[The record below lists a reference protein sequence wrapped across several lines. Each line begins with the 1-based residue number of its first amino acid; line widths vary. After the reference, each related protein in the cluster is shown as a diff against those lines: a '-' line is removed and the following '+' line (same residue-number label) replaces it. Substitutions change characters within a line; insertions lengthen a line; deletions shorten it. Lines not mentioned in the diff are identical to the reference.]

1 MADASNNR
9 VATAVSNLS
18 PKRRQYLI
26 LVLGVLA
33 FLLLVFGGVAI
44 WDKPV
49 QQPQGTPQAR
59 PQPMPINA
67 PGAQADPRDI
77 WMSKSSE
84 QMRQMEDMIQ
94 GLRQQVDTIE
104 KKPPVSSS
112 PQLGNVQLPPIP
124 LPMPPGPAPMPPEPR
139 PMGMPAP
146 LAVSPETPGKP
157 VETPPTPRVPGIAS
171 FEVSEGRVVA
181 PESVQKV
188 TEKKDGHSYVPSGSF
203 FRAALLG
210 GLDAP
215 TGGQAQSNP
224 HPVLMRVQDNA
235 FLPNRYRFKIKE
247 CFALGASYGD
257 ISAERAY
264 IRLESLS
271 CVRHDGQAIDV
282 PVKGYVVGEDGKAG
296 MRGRLVSKQ
305 GQVLANALV
314 SGIGAG
320 IGQAFQ
326 QSATTYSTNPLGT
339 VGTLDPAKQLQA
351 GVGNGVG
358 KALDRLSQY
367 YITLAEKMFPII
379 EVDAGRTVDVVFTKG
394 FSLETDPMGGEIDT
408 YTDIWRRGREVQKKS
423 IEPYKE

>member
-1 MADASNNR
+1 MAEAPKNR
-9 VATAVSNLS
+9 IATAVSNLS

-26 LVLGVLA
+26 LGLGASA
-33 FLLLVFGGVAI
+33 FVLLVFGGVAI

-49 QQPQGTPQAR
+49 QLPQGSPQAR

-94 GLRQQVDTIE
+94 GLRQQVDIIE
-104 KKPPVSSS
+104 KKPPVA
-112 PQLGNVQLPPIP
+112 NDVQFPAIP
-124 LPMPPGPAPMPPEPR
+124 LPPAPVPMPPEARTMALP
-139 PMGMPAP
+139 PPP
-146 LAVSPETPGKP
+146 VVPETVNKASEPLPPPKP
-157 VETPPTPRVPGIAS
+157 PGIAS
-171 FEVSEGRVVA
+171 FEVSEGKVIV
-181 PESVQKV
+181 PEVVQKAA
-188 TEKKDGHSYVPSGSF
+188 EKKDSRSYVPSGSF

-224 HPVLMRVQDNA
+224 HPVLMRAQDNA
-235 FLPNRYRFKIKE
+235 FLPNRYRFKVKE

-264 IRLESLS
+264 IRLESMS
-271 CVRHDGQAIDV
+271 CVRHDGKAIDV

-305 GQVLANALV
+305 GQVLANALLA
-314 SGIGAG
+314 GIGAG

-326 QSATTYSTNPLGT
+326 QSATTVSTNPLGSIGT
-339 VGTLDPAKQLQA
+339 VDPGKQFQA
-351 GVGNGVG
+351 GVGTGVG

-394 FSLETDPMGGEIDT
+394 FSLDTDSAGGEPDT

>member
-1 MADASNNR
+1 MAEVPKNR
-9 VATAVSNLS
+9 IAAAVSNLS

-26 LVLGVLA
+26 LVLGASV

-49 QQPQGTPQAR
+49 QLPQSAQQAR

-67 PGAQADPRDI
+67 PGTQADPRDI

-94 GLRQQVDTIE
+94 GLRQQVDIIE
-104 KKPPVSSS
+104 KKPPTAN
-112 PQLGNVQLPPIP
+112 NVQFPAMSMPPAPAQMLPEARSMALLPP
-124 LPMPPGPAPMPPEPR
+124 PPVKPEMVGKTSEPPPPPAPR
-139 PMGMPAP
+139 P
-146 LAVSPETPGKP
+146 
-157 VETPPTPRVPGIAS
+157 PGIAS
-171 FEVSEGRVVA
+171 FEVSEGKVIV
-181 PESVQKV
+181 PEAVHKAA
-188 TEKKDGHSYVPSGSF
+188 ENKDGRSYVPSGSF

-224 HPVLMRVQDNA
+224 HPILMRAQDNA
-235 FLPNRYRFKIKE
+235 FLPNRYRFKVKE

-271 CVRHDGQAIDV
+271 CVRHDGKAIDV

-305 GQVLANALV
+305 GQVLANALLA
-314 SGIGAG
+314 GIGAG

-326 QSATTYSTNPLGT
+326 QSATTVSTNPLGS
-339 VGTLDPAKQLQA
+339 VGTVDTGKQLQA
-351 GVGNGVG
+351 GVGVGVG

-394 FSLETDPMGGEIDT
+394 FSLDADSAGGEPDT
-408 YTDIWRRGREVQKKS
+408 YTDIWRRGREVQNKS

>member
-44 WDKPV
+44 WDKPAP
-49 QQPQGTPQAR
+49 QPQGTSQAR

-94 GLRQQVDTIE
+94 GLRQQVDIIE
-104 KKPPVSSS
+104 KKPPVSNQ
-112 PQLGNVQLPPIP
+112 PQLANVQLPPTP
-124 LPMPPGPAPMPPEPR
+124 LPMPPGPAPMLQESR
-139 PMGMPAP
+139 PMVMSAP
-146 LAVSPETPGKP
+146 LPVPQDVPGKP
-157 VETPPTPRVPGIAS
+157 VEPPPIPRAPGIAS
-171 FEVSEGRVVA
+171 FEVSDGRVVV
-181 PESVQKV
+181 PEA
-188 TEKKDGHSYVPSGSF
+188 TEKLAQRRDSHSYVPSGSF

-235 FLPNRYRFKIKE
+235 FLPNRYRFKVKE

-339 VGTLDPAKQLQA
+339 VGTLDPAKQIQA

-394 FSLETDPMGGEIDT
+394 FSLDTEPMGGETDT

>member
-1 MADASNNR
+1 MAETPKNR
-9 VATAVSNLS
+9 MAAAISNLS

-26 LVLGVLA
+26 LGLGA
-33 FLLLVFGGVAI
+33 STFLLLVFGGVLI

-49 QQPQGTPQAR
+49 QLQQGKHQGR
-59 PQPMPINA
+59 PQPMPISA

-94 GLRQQVDTIE
+94 GLRKQVDTIE
-104 KKPPVSSS
+104 NKPPVA
-112 PQLGNVQLPPIP
+112 NNTQLPAM
-124 LPMPPGPAPMPPEPR
+124 PMPPAPR
-139 PMGMPAP
+139 PMPREARLTALPPPLPVNQEAEKKTSEPPPAP
-146 LAVSPETPGKP
+146 RP
-157 VETPPTPRVPGIAS
+157 PGIAS
-171 FEVSEGRVVA
+171 FEVSTGEVIA
-181 PESVQKV
+181 PEAVHKAA
-188 TEKKDGHSYVPSGSF
+188 EKKDARSYVPTGSF

-215 TGGQAQSNP
+215 TGGQAQTNP
-224 HPVLMRVQDNA
+224 HPVLMRAQDNA
-235 FLPNRYRFKIKE
+235 FLPNRYRFKVKE
-247 CFALGASYGD
+247 CFVLGASYGD

-264 IRLESLS
+264 IRLKSLS
-271 CVRHDGQAIDV
+271 CVRNDGKAIDV

-305 GQVLANALV
+305 GQVLANSLLA
-314 SGIGAG
+314 GIGAG

-326 QSATTYSTNPLGT
+326 QSATTISTNPLGS
-339 VGTLDPAKQLQA
+339 VGTVDPSKQLQA
-351 GVGNGVG
+351 GVGIGVG

-379 EVDAGRTVDVVFTKG
+379 EVDAGRTVDVVITKG
-394 FSLETDPMGGEIDT
+394 FSLDADNAGKEADS
-408 YTDIWRRGREVQKKS
+408 YTDIWRRGREVQKKP

>member
-1 MADASNNR
+1 MAEAPKNR
-9 VATAVSNLS
+9 MAATISNLS

-26 LVLGVLA
+26 LGLGA
-33 FLLLVFGGVAI
+33 STFLLLVFGGVLI

-49 QQPQGTPQAR
+49 QLQQGKHQGR
-59 PQPMPINA
+59 PQPMSISA

-94 GLRQQVDTIE
+94 GLRKQVDTIE
-104 KKPPVSSS
+104 NKPPVA
-112 PQLGNVQLPPIP
+112 NNTQLPAM
-124 LPMPPGPAPMPPEPR
+124 PMPPAPR
-139 PMGMPAP
+139 PMPREARLTALPPPLPVNQEAEKKISEPPPAP
-146 LAVSPETPGKP
+146 RL
-157 VETPPTPRVPGIAS
+157 PGIAS
-171 FEVSEGRVVA
+171 FEVSTGEVIA
-181 PESVQKV
+181 PEAVHKAA
-188 TEKKDGHSYVPSGSF
+188 EKKDARSYVPTGSF
-203 FRAALLG
+203 FRVALLG

-215 TGGQAQSNP
+215 TGGQAQTNP
-224 HPVLMRVQDNA
+224 HPVLMRAQDNA
-235 FLPNRYRFKIKE
+235 FLPNRYRFKVKE
-247 CFALGASYGD
+247 CFVLGASYGD

-271 CVRHDGQAIDV
+271 CVRNDGKAIDV

-305 GQVLANALV
+305 GQVLANSLLA
-314 SGIGAG
+314 GIGAG

-326 QSATTYSTNPLGT
+326 QSATTISTNPLGS
-339 VGTLDPAKQLQA
+339 VGTVDPSKQLQA
-351 GVGNGVG
+351 GVGIGVG

-379 EVDAGRTVDVVFTKG
+379 EVDAGRTVDVVITKG
-394 FSLETDPMGGEIDT
+394 FSLDADNAGKEADS
-408 YTDIWRRGREVQKKS
+408 YTDIWRRGREVQKKP